1 MKENYETLKMDVIEF
16 DAEAIDTAV
25 ASVDEDVITT
35 K

>member
-1 MKENYETLKMDVIEF
+1 MKENYEALKMDVIEF

-25 ASVDEDVITT
+25 ASVAEDELTM

>member
-1 MKENYETLKMDVIEF
+1 MKENYEALKMDVIEF

-25 ASVDEDVITT
+25 ASVAEDEPTM